1 MGSIAK
7 FHRRQILSK
16 NAAYKFKYQDN
27 YLQESIFAD
36 TRAKSYAKEIEKQKQ
51 RNKAQS
57 FYVEPYEKGPNTAMS
72 MSNYGTLNASF
83 SSSSSNNVTNNN
95 NNNNESIS
103 PTSKKENTTSSSSRR
118 RKKHNIKNPTLL
130 AKKRALAWKRKQQ
143 KEEQEKMQIHNKK
156 WYHVENRPLPT
167 VGDIESVKARAKL
180 AIKKIK
186 DERERKEKMDKI
198 KYKKEQFKKKLLYS
212 EAQRIISDNVGKFEK
227 GSYIIR
233 TEDRRKPKTIE
244 EELYKPTWQPTG
256 YYNDIESTQNTKKM
270 EDSYDN
276 KPGIFRTFSYP

>member
-16 NAAYKFKYQDN
+16 NEAYKFKYQDN

-95 NNNNESIS
+95 NNESIS
-103 PTSKKENTTSSSSRR
+103 PTSKKENTTSSSSSSSR

-130 AKKRALAWKRKQQ
+130 AKKSNVAW
-143 KEEQEKMQIHNKK
+143 
-156 WYHVENRPLPT
+156 
-167 VGDIESVKARAKL
+167 
-180 AIKKIK
+180 
-186 DERERKEKMDKI
+186 
-198 KYKKEQFKKKLLYS
+198 
-212 EAQRIISDNVGKFEK
+212 
-227 GSYIIR
+227 
-233 TEDRRKPKTIE
+233 
-244 EELYKPTWQPTG
+244 
-256 YYNDIESTQNTKKM
+256 
-270 EDSYDN
+270 
-276 KPGIFRTFSYP
+276 